1 MYKKYLLQ
9 LEEAGKIRNLKER
22 SIDCYKNYVS
32 YFLNYMEK
40 VPEEL
45 TCQDVRDFLLAKK
58 DDGLKA
64 TTLNLYNS
72 TIRFFYRN
80 VLHVLWDDITVP
92 RMIIEHKLPTVLSTD
107 EIDRLLDATDDL
119 KYKAM
124 FATMYSSGM
133 RVSEVVHLHYGDIS
147 RTHMQIH
154 VRDTKNRMDRYTI
167 LSERNLAL
175 LTEYWFACGK
185 PRDILFPNKF
195 TGEYLTIS
203 SVEQV
208 IRRSAATAGL
218 SGVTPHCLRHSFA
231 THLMEQGVEQ
241 RNIQTLFGHRDQYSP
256 SPVQAKVALNIM
268 NCKTGAYGA
277 NVCVCED
284 CGAVQIHYN
293 SCRNRC
299 CPMCQAVPKEMWMDA
314 RREDV
319 LDAPYFHL
327 VFTVPDILNPVI
339 YSNQKLLYDALYHA
353 ASSTISELAADREH
367 LGAKVGYICILHT
380 WGV

>member
-1 MYKKYLLQ
+1 MYEKYLLQ

-22 SIDCYKNYVS
+22 SIICYKNYVS

-40 VPEEL
+40 HPEEL

-72 TIRFFYRN
+72 AIRFFYRN

-133 RVSEVVHLHYGDIS
+133 RVSEVIHLHYDDIS
-147 RTHMQIH
+147 RTNMQIH

-175 LTEYWFACGK
+175 LTDDFNDFYQMLPHPTLAEHWQLEKIFSNYRCHTY
-185 PRDILFPNKF
+185 DICLLALFLGVPVTELVDMKLPEKTQAQLFDEEIIWLHNN
-195 TGEYLTIS
+195 GLNYRQIS
-203 SVEQV
+203 QKMGASY
-208 IRRSAATAGL
+208 
-218 SGVTPHCLRHSFA
+218 
-231 THLMEQGVEQ
+231 
-241 RNIQTLFGHRDQYSP
+241 DY
-256 SPVQAKVALNIM
+256 
-268 NCKTGAYGA
+268 CK
-277 NVCVCED
+277 
-284 CGAVQIHYN
+284 
-293 SCRNRC
+293 
-299 CPMCQAVPKEMWMDA
+299 
-314 RREDV
+314 
-319 LDAPYFHL
+319 
-327 VFTVPDILNPVI
+327 
-339 YSNQKLLYDALYHA
+339 
-353 ASSTISELAADREH
+353 LAAKRFRNT
-367 LGAKVGYICILHT
+367 AK
-380 WGV
+380 

>member
-72 TIRFFYRN
+72 AIRFFYRN

-154 VRDTKNRMDRYTI
+154 VRDPKNRMDRYTI

-208 IRRSAATAGL
+208 IRRSAATA
-218 SGVTPHCLRHSFA
+218 SVTALQPTLWSREWNNGIFRHYWD
-231 THLMEQGVEQ
+231 TVI
-241 RNIQTLFGHRDQYSP
+241 RNP
-256 SPVQAKVALNIM
+256 
-268 NCKTGAYGA
+268 
-277 NVCVCED
+277 
-284 CGAVQIHYN
+284 
-293 SCRNRC
+293 
-299 CPMCQAVPKEMWMDA
+299 
-314 RREDV
+314 
-319 LDAPYFHL
+319 
-327 VFTVPDILNPVI
+327 
-339 YSNQKLLYDALYHA
+339 QKLIFMSATNPLW
-353 ASSTISELAADREH
+353 ASAVLLTERMA
-367 LGAKVGYICILHT
+367 
-380 WGV
+380 